1 MMQNQLFR
9 DLCNVCLFIHSLSL
23 RRLVA
28 NESVA
33 FSRAEYKQGMETPTW
48 LFTVELV
55 YSVVAVMGFVQ
66 LAGVLS
72 RRSRRARF
80 RRRKS

>member
-1 MMQNQLFR
+1 
-9 DLCNVCLFIHSLSL
+9 
-23 RRLVA
+23 
-28 NESVA
+28 
-33 FSRAEYKQGMETPTW
+33 METPTW
-48 LFTVELV
+48 LFTVELI